1 MNTLK
6 NKVIPARKV
15 RQFYKRFA
23 NGEQYIELDPFGG
36 IAEIYKHYY
45 WQNNRVY
52 NHIKIM
58 INLYGDGLTEE
69 ELYGRHGLV
78 SLLEP
83 YQREYNRIMNL
94 HSEHIGFATY
104 GYMAVE
110 DGSVDTDELCEE
122 GLMAGKLI
130 VYRQGACKP
139 EVQKDAPNIEPY
151 LESAK
156 YCLEQMVAIASIY
169 CEKKQREKGGEKNE
183 T

>member
-1 MNTLK
+1 MNKIKT
-6 NKVIPARKV
+6 KVIPARKV

-23 NGEQYIELDPFGG
+23 NGEQYIELNSFLG
-36 IAEIYKHYY
+36 ITELDKHYY
-45 WQNNRVY
+45 WQSQKVF
-52 NHIKIM
+52 NHIATM
-58 INLYGDGLTEE
+58 IELYGDGLTEE

-110 DGSVDTDELCEE
+110 DGSVDADELCEE
-122 GLMAGKLI
+122 GLMAGKIL

-139 EVQKDAPNIEPY
+139 EVQKDVLNTEPY
-151 LESAK
+151 LKSAK
-156 YCLEQMVAIASIY
+156 YCLEQMLAIASIY
-169 CEKKQREKGGEKNE
+169 CEKKQRGKGGDKK
-183 T
+183 